1 MVVER
6 DVFAGPHDGFL
17 LKLDQ
22 SLDPDQHSHQGSISD
37 TTHPARPPF
46 DLPHPSRL
54 SIFIRHTVCLPA
66 QPPDH
71 GPYSDPQSTG
81 ENHPTTPF
89 PGGPAARPSRINSP
103 RSPTFSFLSN
113 NSFLST
119 AASGETR
126 APSTTMHFLS
136 ILSTALLAT
145 CVSASLQ
152 IVPGAT
158 WTATNTGE
166 HVQAHGAGIIKVGST
181 YYLIGEDKTNGTY
194 FLNVNCYSSTNL
206 VEWTY
211 VGALL
216 SQQSSGDLGPGRIV
230 ERPKVIYNDQTKKY
244 VLWAHIDSSD
254 YKDAKVG
261 VATGDSVCGKY
272 QYQGSWRPL
281 GFQSR
286 DMGLFKDDDG
296 SAYLL
301 TEDVSYFC
309 FAFSLCSHDDD
320 EQFPFLMLVGII
332 LRIFWS
338 FCSHRR
344 RAFCRGLEQF
354 SQREFGRSCGT
365 VSCGGVLHLF
375 RMLYI
380 SISKCCS
387 AIFFLHM
394 LCSEMASAVEN
405 TVPRHSSS
413 LRPSCTPANIL
424 PQHGFKSSYQSVLHN
439 IYPSNVPS
447 HSARTA
453 SASTP

>member
-1 MVVER
+1 
-6 DVFAGPHDGFL
+6 
-17 LKLDQ
+17 
-22 SLDPDQHSHQGSISD
+22 
-37 TTHPARPPF
+37 
-46 DLPHPSRL
+46 
-54 SIFIRHTVCLPA
+54 
-66 QPPDH
+66 
-71 GPYSDPQSTG
+71 
-81 ENHPTTPF
+81 
-89 PGGPAARPSRINSP
+89 
-103 RSPTFSFLSN
+103 
-113 NSFLST
+113 
-119 AASGETR
+119 
-126 APSTTMHFLS
+126 MHFLS

-380 SISKCCS
+380 SISKRCS